1 MTLSSDG
8 GGSVRI
14 PASSCGVFGLKPT
27 FGRVPNTGDT
37 NLDGT
42 VGHLGPIAS
51 TVDAMEA
58 FLRTTAGPDGRCRLA
73 ARAPALDLDALTKSR
88 TAGAA
93 GLRVAVDEDAWADA
107 DPAVA
112 APCREA
118 LRALERAGA
127 TLHTASVP
135 LGVHAPALGF
145 ITMISEAAE
154 GHAEE
159 YDRHRDV
166 MALDV
171 RMALALGRRMR
182 AREYHHAQRLRQ
194 RLRAELAQVFASADL
209 YVTPTTGCTAPPVRP
224 GAEDTGEVDQFT
236 TNKLVRYTFLG
247 NLTGLPAGTAPVGRD
262 AYGLPVGMQLM
273 ARAWDEPMVL
283 RGLYALEAL
292 GAARVE
298 RPEVYFE
305 LDP

>member
-1 MTLSSDG
+1 
-8 GGSVRI
+8 VRI
-14 PASSCGVFGLKPT
+14 PAALCGVFGLKPT
-27 FGRVPNTGDT
+27 FGRIPNTGDP

-51 TVDAMEA
+51 TVGAMEH
-58 FLRTTAGPDGRCRLA
+58 FLRVTAGSDGRCPLA
-73 ARAPALDLDALTKSR
+73 ARAPLLDLAALER
-88 TAGAA
+88 ARAAGAA
-93 GLRVAVDEDAWADA
+93 GLRLAVDEDAWADA

-112 APCREA
+112 GACREA
-118 LRALERAGA
+118 LLALEKAGA
-127 TLHTASVP
+127 TLRTASVP
-135 LGVHAPALGF
+135 LGRYAPALGF

-182 AREYHHAQRLRQ
+182 AREYHHAQRLRA
-194 RLRAELAQVFASADL
+194 RLRRELAAVFESADL
-209 YVTPTTGCTAPPVRP
+209 YVTPTTACTAPVVRP
-224 GAEDTGEVDQFT
+224 GAEETGEADQYT
-236 TNKLVRYTFLG
+236 TNKIVRYTFLG

-262 AYGLPVGMQLM
+262 ERQLPIGLQLT
-273 ARAWDEPMVL
+273 ARAWDEATVL

-298 RPEVYFE
+298 RPAVFHE
-305 LDP
+305 LEP